1 MNILII
7 EDELKAAKSLVTM
20 IKAVRPGATI
30 VSELQSV
37 ESAVKYLSEN
47 EMPDLIF
54 MDIQL
59 ADGLSFDI
67 FKNVTINCPVIFCT
81 AYNEYSLEAFKAN
94 GIDYILKP
102 FSKEDIEIAFEKVEQ
117 LKNYFQQ
124 NLVPDIGNL
133 LSRFQPQGGKKSFL
147 VFKQNKYS
155 TVQTDTIAYFCIKHE
170 IVHIVC
176 LDKQEYT
183 LTQSLDQIYSL
194 LPSSVF
200 YRLNRQYI
208 INFSAIKEI
217 EPYFARKL
225 YVKLVIDTPERLLIN
240 KERSSSFLHW
250 MENR

>member
-7 EDELKAAKSLVTM
+7 EDELKAAKSLITM
-20 IKAVRPGATI
+20 IAAVRPNAKI
-30 VSELQSV
+30 VSQLQSV
-37 ESAVKYLSEN
+37 ESAVKYFSEN

-67 FKNVTINCPVIFCT
+67 FKKVSIKCPVIFCT

-102 FSKEDIEIAFEKVEQ
+102 FSKEDIEIAFEKVDQ

-124 NLVPDIGNL
+124 NFVPDIGSL
-133 LSRFQPQGGKKSFL
+133 LSRLEPQGGKKSFL
-147 VFKQNKYS
+147 VFKHNKYV
-155 TVQTDTIAYFCIKHE
+155 TVHTDTIAYFCIKHE
-170 IVHIVC
+170 MVHIVC
-176 LDKQEYT
+176 LDKQEYPVN
-183 LTQSLDQIYSL
+183 QSLDQIYSL
-194 LPSSVF
+194 LSSSMF

-208 INFSAIKEI
+208 INFNAVKEI

-225 YVKLVIDTPERLLIN
+225 YVKLIIPTEERLLIN
-240 KERSSSFLHW
+240 KERSSNFLHW

>member
-20 IKAVRPGATI
+20 IKDVRPAANI
-30 VSELQSV
+30 VSQLQSV
-37 ESAVKYLSEN
+37 ESAVKYLSEK

-67 FKNVTINCPVIFCT
+67 FKSVVIKCPVIFCT

-102 FSKEDIEIAFEKVEQ
+102 FSKEDIEIAFEKVDQ

-133 LSRFQPQGGKKSFL
+133 LSRLEPQGGKKSFL
-147 VFKQNKYS
+147 VFKHNKYI
-155 TVQTDTIAYFCIKHE
+155 TVQTDTIAYFCIKNE

-183 LTQSLDQIYSL
+183 VNQSLDQIYSL
-194 LPSSVF
+194 LSPSLF

-208 INFSAIKEI
+208 INFNAIKEI

-225 YVKLVIDTPERLLIN
+225 YVKLLIETPERLLIN
-240 KERSSSFLHW
+240 KERSGSFLHW

>member
-7 EDELKAAKSLVTM
+7 EDELKAAKSLTTM
-20 IKAVRPGATI
+20 IAAVRPNAKI
-30 VSELQSV
+30 LSQIQSV
-37 ESAVKYLSEN
+37 ESAIKFLSEN
-47 EMPDLIF
+47 EMPNLIF

-67 FKNVTINCPVIFCT
+67 FKSVAINCPVIFCT

-102 FSKEDIEIAFEKVEQ
+102 FSKEDIEVAFEKVDQ

-124 NLVPDIGNL
+124 NLVPDIGTL
-133 LSRFQPQGGKKSFL
+133 LSRLEQQGGKKSFL
-147 VFKQNKYS
+147 VFKHNKYV
-155 TVQTDTIAYFCIKHE
+155 TVHTDTIAYFCIKHE
-170 IVHIVC
+170 MVHIVC
-176 LDKQEYT
+176 LDKQEYP
-183 LTQSLDQIYSL
+183 LNQSLDQIYSML
-194 LPSSVF
+194 SPSMF

-208 INFSAIKEI
+208 INFNAIKEI

-225 YVKLVIDTPERLLIN
+225 YVKLIIPTEERLLIN
-240 KERSSSFLHW
+240 KEKSSNFLHW